1 MFDPRRY
8 LSLAATVLAVS
19 DDEAALR
26 SALNRANYAAFLVAR
41 EYVDDQGIR
50 GRTST
55 GRRLGSHER
64 VIFSVGAIPDD
75 LSVTM
80 RNRLFRV
87 KRLRTSA
94 DYDLA
99 YATARRQIVDA
110 LDDAERVI
118 AWIDALPE

>member
-8 LSLAATVLAVS
+8 LSLAETVLAVS

-26 SALNRANYAAFLVAR
+26 SALSRAYYAAFLVAR
-41 EYVDDQGIR
+41 EYVDDRGIR
-50 GRTST
+50 GRPRS

-75 LSVTM
+75 AAITM
-80 RNRLFRV
+80 RSILFGL

-94 DYDLA
+94 DYDLD
-99 YATARRQIVDA
+99 YADAEQQVSDA
-110 LDDAERVI
+110 LEDAARII
-118 AWIDALPE
+118 AWFDGLP